1 MHISKHKDG
10 YRVVVQVGGARRSK
24 VTKTRAEAV
33 QAGAEYVLDLGGPV
47 QAFHITVGNLLAH
60 WLNAADLAAT
70 YRADVTS
77 VIGRLPDTFTTRQ
90 IATVTPAVVEHLYRK
105 LGDDGWSAHRVGRC
119 HTVLSSAWKMAQ
131 RYEWIA
137 SNPMSVARKPAVDK
151 PELRPP
157 TPDEVQHLIGAAK
170 DDLVLYLRL
179 STAIGA
185 RRGEVLGLQW
195 GDLSGT
201 QLRVRRSVAY
211 TTASGPV
218 TKDSKTGTKGHR
230 TVAITDMLAHQ
241 LRSLHATQK
250 AKALKA
256 GLPPPVW
263 VFSHDAGQTHWRPG
277 YVSLY
282 FRRLCAREGI
292 VGVRLHSLRHH
303 MATEMLAAG
312 VPLHIVSR
320 RLGHSKIATTAD
332 VYVDYI
338 PAADQDAAYALEARQ
353 SG

>member
-1 MHISKHKDG
+1 MHISKHRNG
-10 YRVVVQVGGARRSK
+10 YRVVVQVGGSRRSK
-24 VTKTRAEAV
+24 VTRTYAAAERAGSEF
-33 QAGAEYVLDLGGPV
+33 VLDLGGPV
-47 QAFHITVGNLLAH
+47 QKMHVTVGKLLAS
-60 WLNAADLAAT
+60 WLNAATLSAT

-77 VIGRLPDTFTTRQ
+77 IVGRLPATFTKRQ

-105 LGDDGWSAHRVGRC
+105 LGDDGWSPHRVGRC

-131 RYEWIA
+131 RYEWIRD
-137 SNPMSVARKPAVDK
+137 NPMTVARKPAVARPD
-151 PELRPP
+151 LRPP
-157 TPDEVQHLIGAAK
+157 TQAEVQQLINAASAE
-170 DDLVLYLRL
+170 LVLYLRL

-195 GDLSGT
+195 ADLSGT
-201 QLRVRRSVAY
+201 SIKVRRSVAY
-211 TTASGPV
+211 TSASGAV

-230 TVAITDMLAHQ
+230 TIAITDILAKQ
-241 LRSLHATQK
+241 LRDLHVAQK
-250 AKALKA
+250 EKALKA
-256 GLPPPVW
+256 GLPSPVW
-263 VFSHDAGQTHWRPG
+263 MFSHDAGQTHWRPG

-292 VGVRLHSLRHH
+292 IGVRLHSLRHH

-338 PAADQDAAYALEARQ
+338 PAADQEAADALERRQ
-353 SG
+353 LS